1 MQSRESDQHQ
11 ERRSLVYA
19 AFDVVSDAVI
29 IADARGVIREINGSG
44 AAMFGWDRGDI
55 VGRSMALL
63 MTGRSAE
70 TRSWAAEE
78 AVVTAMR
85 RAIGVGRQ
93 ATGHRRDGS
102 SFPLQVSVSEFDLDG
117 ATMYVAVCRDLAER
131 DRLLDE
137 KAYLAEHDAMTGC
150 LNRHHFLE
158 QLHERLSVAASR
170 GTKVAVLYVDLDD
183 FKAVNDRYGHAVGDE
198 ILVRVV
204 ERCWSVLRPDDLIG
218 RLGGDEFAVAVSLTQ
233 LGTEPEIA
241 RGLANR
247 LSEMIGEPI
256 DLNGTQFRI
265 AASIGIA
272 LYPDMASSR
281 EEILHKADLAMYAA
295 KAGGHA
301 VEEFSTDLG
310 GVLDAPTPNG
320 AARLQPHLAPRRAR
334 AAAGHPGVP
343 VDRATHEAAI
353 RKESTRQWRSLAGQR
368 PAMKAG

>member
-1 MQSRESDQHQ
+1 MQSRESDEHQ

-29 IADARGVIREINGSG
+29 IADARGVICEINGPG

-63 MTGRSAE
+63 MTGRGAD
-70 TRSWAAEE
+70 TRGGSAEE
-78 AVVTAMR
+78 AVVAAMR
-85 RAIGVGRQ
+85 RATGVGRQ

-102 SFPLQVSVSEFDLDG
+102 SFPVQVSVSEFDLDG
-117 ATMYVAVCRDLAER
+117 AAMYVAVCRDLAER

-158 QLHERLSVAASR
+158 QLHERLAVAASR

-218 RLGGDEFAVAVSLTQ
+218 RLGGDEFAVAVSLTH
-233 LGTEPEIA
+233 LGAEPEIA
-241 RGLANR
+241 RELANR
-247 LSEMIGEPI
+247 LSEMISEPI
-256 DLNGTQFRI
+256 DVNGTRFQI

-295 KAGGHA
+295 KAGARA
-301 VEEFSTDLG
+301 VEEFSPQLG
-310 GVLDAPTPNG
+310 GVLDAPAPDG
-320 AARLQPHLAPRRAR
+320 AARLWPRLAPRRERPAS
-334 AAAGHPGVP
+334 GDPGVS
-343 VDRATHEAAI
+343 VERAMHETVT
-353 RKESTRQWRSLAGQR
+353 RKESTRQWRSLAGQH
-368 PAMKAG
+368 PATKAG